1 MALLMAW
8 VAAEMRRTVRPC
20 RTFSAVIA
28 VLAVATMTVGARAD
42 DPALEYR
49 VKAAYLYKFGAFVE
63 WPASTFQSSVSAV
76 NVCIAGKDPFDG
88 FLDQATQGQKIADR
102 PILVRRLDVIG
113 RDSGCQIAYVGGSN
127 HQSVGEALDALR
139 GAGVLTVTED
149 GSGGDSGIVRFVTQ
163 DNRVRFEIDQQ
174 AAERNGL
181 KISSKLL
188 SLAASVRPG

>member
-1 MALLMAW
+1 MARR
-8 VAAEMRRTVRPC
+8 AAGTRRTVRRR
-20 RTFSAVIA
+20 RTFPAMIA
-28 VLAVATMTVGARAD
+28 SLVVLATTIVGARAD
-42 DPALEYR
+42 DPSLEYK

-63 WPASTFQSSVSAV
+63 WPAATFQSSASAV

-88 FLDQATQGQKIADR
+88 FLDQATEGQKIADR
-102 PILVRRLDVIG
+102 PILIRRLDVIG
-113 RDSGCQIAYVGGSN
+113 RDSGCQIAFVGGSN
-127 HQSVGEALDALR
+127 RQSVSQALDVLR
-139 GAGVLTVTED
+139 GSGVLTVTED
-149 GSGGDSGIVRFVTQ
+149 GTGGDAGIVRFVTQ